1 MSRTKWTKEE
11 TILALALYCKI
22 PFGKINKNHPQVIE
36 LSRLIGRTP
45 SAVSMKMGN
54 FGRFD
59 PDLAAKGIVGLE
71 HGSYL
76 DKEVWD
82 EYHCSM
88 EALDDEVKKVPAAKK
103 IIEPDECED
112 IVLPVGSTVVRS
124 TRTRNNQSFFRSAVL
139 SAYDSTCC
147 ITGINIPSL
156 LIASH
161 IKSWH
166 DSDPLTERTNPN
178 NGLCLNA
185 LHHEAFDNGI
195 FTIDTDYRI
204 IISKVAKEHYTSET
218 FSDFFERYEGN
229 KITLP
234 ERFLPS
240 KEMIEYHNS
249 KLKNF

>member
-82 EYHCSM
+82 EYHQNM
-88 EALDDEVKKVPAAKK
+88 EELFDLTDSIAGASK
-103 IIEPDECED
+103 IIISDEELR
-112 IVLPVGSTVVRS
+112 LPVGE
-124 TRTRNNQSFFRSAVL
+124 TRTTTTKVRKGQAFFRSTVL
-139 SAYDSTCC
+139 SAYNNTCC
-147 ITGINIPSL
+147 ITGITIPSL
-156 LIASH
+156 LQASH
-161 IKSWH
+161 IKSWT
-166 DSDPLTERTNPN
+166 DSNPVTERTNPV
-178 NGLCLNA
+178 NGLCLNE
-185 LHHEAFDNGI
+185 LHHAAFDNGI
-195 FTIDTDYRI
+195 LTIDTDYRI
-204 IISKVAKEHYTSET
+204 LISKTAKEQYTNEA
-218 FSDFFERYEGN
+218 FNENFIRYEG
-229 KITLP
+229 KHLTLP

-240 KEMIEYHNS
+240 KEMIDYHNS
-249 KLKNF
+249 KLSGF